1 MTALALNST
10 RRLRSAGFH
19 FGFGMPAEPLTQPFI
34 LALFGRGLRR
44 LPHKSGGPPPLGDRH
59 RHAPAHFGVDIEAG
73 GWVWGP
79 AMKYALESVTLVTF
93 AAFLA
98 WSVKIFVAWV

>member
-1 MTALALNST
+1 MAAAPASVAQRFLTWTTPFGEVQEATIDT
-10 RRLRSAGFH
+10 RRPHS
-19 FGFGMPAEPLTQPFI
+19 GM
-34 LALFGRGLRR
+34 
-44 LPHKSGGPPPLGDRH
+44 D
-59 RHAPAHFGVDIEAG
+59 DWAG

>member
-1 MTALALNST
+1 MAQLAAAVDGTVADCGNRVGHGAATPRFLVRTTPFGEAQEIASNT
-10 RRLRSAGFH
+10 RW
-19 FGFGMPAEPLTQPFI
+19 P
-34 LALFGRGLRR
+34 
-44 LPHKSGGPPPLGDRH
+44 
-59 RHAPAHFGVDIEAG
+59 HFGVDHWCW

-98 WSVKIFVAWV
+98 WSLKILIAWA

>member
-1 MTALALNST
+1 MI
-10 RRLRSAGFH
+10 G
-19 FGFGMPAEPLTQPFI
+19 
-34 LALFGRGLRR
+34 
-44 LPHKSGGPPPLGDRH
+44 
-59 RHAPAHFGVDIEAG
+59 AG

-98 WSVKIFVAWV
+98 WSLKILIAWT

>member
-1 MTALALNST
+1 VQEATIDT
-10 RRLRSAGFH
+10 RRPHS
-19 FGFGMPAEPLTQPFI
+19 GM
-34 LALFGRGLRR
+34 
-44 LPHKSGGPPPLGDRH
+44 D
-59 RHAPAHFGVDIEAG
+59 DWAG